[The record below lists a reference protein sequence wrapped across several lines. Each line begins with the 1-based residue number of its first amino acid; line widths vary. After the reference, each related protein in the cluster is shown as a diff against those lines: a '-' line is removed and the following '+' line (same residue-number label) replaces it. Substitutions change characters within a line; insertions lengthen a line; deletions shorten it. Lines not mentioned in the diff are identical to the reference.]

1 MRVFRSIA
9 FSWLGVLLSSGFG
22 AAAGAGDDEV
32 KVLCSNGIKPVL
44 EELVPEYERSG
55 NSKVTVTYGVS
66 ASLAR
71 QIEAGEPFD
80 VAILTEPL
88 IEQAVEHQRIQKGS
102 QAVLARSAMA
112 LGVRRGSRRPAIVT
126 ADGLKETLRSAASIA
141 YAREGA
147 SAPFFARTLDV
158 LGLRSEITPKVRFT
172 ENGVQAGVMVAKGEA
187 ELCVLPTSE
196 ILPIDGVEVLSAFPG
211 DLKGFLVMVGGI
223 GTRARQPAAAAS
235 FLRFLQSSA
244 AAPVLARKGMERP

>member
-1 MRVFRSIA
+1 MTMRVFRSIA

-22 AAAGAGDDEV
+22 AAADEI

-55 NSKVTVTYGVS
+55 NYKITVTYGVS

-71 QIEAGEPFD
+71 QIEAGELFD
-80 VAILTEPL
+80 VAILTESL
-88 IEQAVEHQRIQKGS
+88 IDQAVEHQNIQEGS
-102 QAVLARSAMA
+102 QSVLARSAMA
-112 LGVRRGSRRPAIVT
+112 LGVRRGSRRPAVST
-126 ADGLKETLRSAASIA
+126 VDGLKETLRSVPSIS

-147 SAPFFARTLDV
+147 SAPFFARTLD
-158 LGLRSEITPKVRFT
+158 LLDLRAEVRPKIRYT
-172 ENGVQAGVMVAKGEA
+172 ENGVQAGLMVARGEA

-196 ILPIDGVEVLSAFPG
+196 ILPIDGIEVLSAFPG

-223 GTRARQPAAAAS
+223 GTHARQPAAAAA
-235 FLRFLQSSA
+235 FIRFLQSSA

>member
-9 FSWLGVLLSSGFG
+9 FSWLGVLLSFGSG
-22 AAAGAGDDEV
+22 AAAGPAGDEV

-44 EELVPEYERSG
+44 EELVPEYERSA

-71 QIEAGEPFD
+71 QIETGELFD
-80 VAILTEPL
+80 VAILTEAL
-88 IEQAVEHQRIQKGS
+88 IDEAVEHQRIQEGS
-102 QAVLARSAMA
+102 QAVLAKSAMA
-112 LGVRRGSRRPAIVT
+112 LGVRRGSRRAPIDTV
-126 ADGLKETLRSAASIA
+126 DGLKTTLRSAASIA

-147 SAPFFARTLDV
+147 SAPFFARTLD
-158 LGLRSEITPKVRFT
+158 LLDLRSEITPKIRFT
-172 ENGVQAGVMVAKGEA
+172 QNGVQAGTMVAKGEA

-196 ILPIDGVEVLSAFPG
+196 ILPIDGVEVLSVFPG

-223 GTRARQPAAAAS
+223 GTHARQPAAAAA
-235 FLRFLQSSA
+235 FIRFLQSPA
-244 AAPVLARKGMERP
+244 AAPVLARKGMQRP